1 MARRHPWAGA
11 ARGERHTV
19 LPPPPDRGDDAR
31 HSRRAARRCAVT
43 IPTGGGDGALG
54 IRESFL
60 IIRLAGIGDVV
71 MASALARR
79 LREERRDARIVW
91 LCGTTAGPL
100 VEEF

>member
-1 MARRHPWAGA
+1 MAGRHAWARA
-11 ARGERHTV
+11 ARGERHAV

-31 HSRRAARRCAVT
+31 HSRRAGRRYVMT

-91 LCGTTAGPL
+91 LCGSTAAPR
-100 VEEF
+100 V